1 MKNPIHSFLIFK
13 SISLKIMSKNVKE
26 TYDQIYDA
34 INKGNYSYAI
44 KLCSRKKMIN
54 DPGVRV
60 YFL

>member
-1 MKNPIHSFLIFK
+1 
-13 SISLKIMSKNVKE
+13 MSKNVKE